1 MKVAR
6 PVLKGRGRSNAPP
19 LPDRALRHPVI
30 LRRISGGSQSE
41 RGNRWAERILSV
53 NETCRRQRRSLHE
66 YLLDA
71 ITASQH
77 GRPIP
82 TLVPG

>member
-1 MKVAR
+1 VPRVDPTNNEAER
-6 PVLKGRGRSNAPP
+6 Q
-19 LPDRALRHPVI
+19 LRHAVI

-41 RGNRWAERILSV
+41 RGNRWTERILSIV
-53 NETCRRQRRSLHE
+53 ETCRKQGIPVYQ
-66 YLLDA
+66 YLIDA
-71 ITASQH
+71 ITAFTH